1 MINKRINLIVVKIG
15 TSSLTNNKGEISSD
29 KIKKHVHEIAELRK
43 KGNGVIIVTSGSI
56 TAGYK
61 SLGYIERPKT
71 ITARQAAASV
81 GQGLLIEEYT
91 RYLLQKGFVGAQLL
105 LTRRDFADK
114 RCYQNAYN
122 AMDVLLKRGAVP
134 IVNENDTVSIE
145 ELQFGDNDMLS
156 AQVAGLV
163 HANLLIMLTDV
174 DGLYSANPDKDLNAR
189 RITYVEK
196 ITPDIEAIAGSVGSA
211 FGTGGMRSKIKAAK
225 IASMAGVPVFI
236 CDHKEEN
243 VMIKA
248 LEKKAKGTYFEA
260 CNTNLN
266 TRLQW
271 VAFHS
276 DIKGFIC
283 IDNGAV
289 NALEKRGKS
298 LLPSGIIDV
307 KGNFCKGDVVE
318 VLDMKENLIGK
329 GIVNYN
335 VDVLSK
341 IKGLSSS
348 EILNKDDSYKTVAIH
363 RDNWMGISQLEKR
376 SEFNK

>member
-1 MINKRINLIVVKIG
+1 VINKRINLIVVKIG
-15 TSSLTNNKGEISSD
+15 TSSLTNKRGEISSD
-29 KIKKHVHEIAELRK
+29 KIKKHVFEAAELRK
-43 KGNGVIIVTSGSI
+43 RGNAVIIVTSGSI

-71 ITARQAAASV
+71 IIARQAAAAV
-81 GQGLLIEEYT
+81 GQGLLMEEYT

-122 AMDVLLKRGAVP
+122 AIDVLLKRNAIP

-163 HANLLIMLTDV
+163 HANLLIMLTDI
-174 DGLYSANPDKDLNAR
+174 DGLYTDNPGENSNAK

-196 ITPDIEAIAGSVGSA
+196 ITPEIETMAGSVGSA
-211 FGTGGMRSKIKAAK
+211 FGTGGMRTKIKAAK

-243 VMIKA
+243 VMINA
-248 LEKKAKGTYFEA
+248 VEKKAKGTYFAA

-276 DIKGFIC
+276 DTKGFIC
-283 IDNGAV
+283 VDDGAV

-298 LLPSGIIDV
+298 LLPSGIIDI
-307 KGNFCKGDVVE
+307 KGDFSKGDVVE
-318 VLDMKENLIGK
+318 VVDMKENLIGK
-329 GIVNYN
+329 GIVNY
-335 VDVLSK
+335 DSDILRR

-348 EILNKDDSYKTVAIH
+348 DIQNKDKSCKTEAIH
-363 RDNWMGISQLEKR
+363 RDNWVGISQLDRR
-376 SEFNK
+376 SETNN